1 MKKLVRKG
9 KVKEVYEIG
18 PDELEFHFTDN
29 ISVFDKV
36 IPDEIPRKGETLC
49 KTSSYWLEKGEDLG
63 FNTHF
68 IERTEEDKMKVERV
82 EVIDDYDKINEETTN
97 YLIPLE
103 FISRYFVAGSLHD
116 RIENEDIDYEKL
128 GFEDKPEYGDRLPEP
143 YFGVTT
149 KLEEFD
155 RKLDKEEA
163 LSISGLTEEEFKQ
176 VKEMVFEIDELIEEN
191 VEKNG
196 LLHVDGKKEFAMNH
210 NRELMIV
217 DSFGTADEDR
227 FWEKDEYEEGNFVQ
241 KSKEFVRQHYRETG
255 YHKELREARE
265 NEREE
270 PPIPPLPE
278 DMIKKTSKLYLDLM
292 YRLTNGNYGDEK

>member
-143 YFGVTT
+143 YFEVTT

>member
-36 IPDEIPRKGETLC
+36 VPDEIPKKGETLC
-49 KTSSYWLEKGEDLG
+49 KTSAYWLEKTEDLG

-68 IERTEEDKMKVERV
+68 IEMTEEDKMKVERV
-82 EVIDDYDKINEETTN
+82 EIIEDYDEINEETTN

-116 RIENEDIDYEKL
+116 RIEEGEIDYEKL
-128 GFEDKPEYGDRLPEP
+128 GFDEKPEYGDRLPEA
-143 YFGVTT
+143 YFEVTT
-149 KLEEFD
+149 KLEEYD

-163 LSISGLTEEEFKQ
+163 LSIAGLTEQGFQ
-176 VKEMVFEIDELIEEN
+176 RIKEMVFQIDELIEEK

-196 LLHVDGKKEFAMNH
+196 LLHVDGKKEFAMDKD
-210 NRELMIV
+210 RELMIV

-241 KSKEFVRQHYRETG
+241 KSKEFVRQYYREIG
-255 YHKELREARE
+255 YHDKLMKARE
-265 NEREE
+265 KDRKE
-270 PPIPPLPE
+270 PPIPSLPE
-278 DMIKKTSKLYLDLM
+278 DMIKETSELYFNLM
-292 YRLTNGNYGDEK
+292 YRLTDGTYGDEK